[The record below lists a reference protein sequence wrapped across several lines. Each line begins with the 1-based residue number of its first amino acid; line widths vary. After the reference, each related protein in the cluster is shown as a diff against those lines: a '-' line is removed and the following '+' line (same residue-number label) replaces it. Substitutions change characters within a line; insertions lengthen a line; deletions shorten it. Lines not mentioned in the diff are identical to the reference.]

1 MSRSARKV
9 MLMACLFVV
18 AANTAV
24 HAQLGGMLK
33 KPGGSSQTSSAM
45 SLSQW
50 IDTANQA
57 QSLLGTSSGLLLEAV
72 ADKAKLD
79 EINAL
84 KKAAAEAK
92 DDKARKELEVKIQ
105 AETNAALAAADWDQA
120 ASNLAAEQDEK
131 KIKNVGASAYNFVL
145 GVLKDK
151 LLLDSANSVIDSAK
165 SNPMNLKDVGRV
177 REVVSSISGQM
188 SSLTT
193 ISANLPKLAK
203 VAKVELPKSE
213 SEPAQEIALD

>member
-1 MSRSARKV
+1 MNRSARKV
-9 MLMACLFVV
+9 LIMACL
-18 AANTAV
+18 ATLAINTSSY
-24 HAQLGGMLK
+24 AQFGGILK
-33 KPGGSSQTSSAM
+33 KPGSSQSSSVM

-50 IDTANQA
+50 IDTANEA
-57 QSLLGTSSGLLLEAV
+57 KSLLDNSSGLLLAAV

-131 KIKNVGASAYNFVL
+131 KVKNVGASAYNFVL

-151 LLLDSANSVIDSAK
+151 LLLDTANSVMDAAK
-165 SNPMNLKDVGRV
+165 SNPMNLKDIGRV
-177 REVVSSISGQM
+177 REVVSSLSSQM

-193 ISANLPKLAK
+193 ISSNLPKLAK
-203 VAKVELPKSE
+203 VAKVDLPKSE
-213 SEPAQEIALD
+213 SEPAQEISL

>member
-1 MSRSARKV
+1 
-9 MLMACLFVV
+9 MACLAALV
-18 AANTAV
+18 ANTAV
-24 HAQLGGMLK
+24 YAQFSGMMK
-33 KPGGSSQTSSAM
+33 KPGGSQASSGM

-57 QSLLGTSSGLLLEAV
+57 KSLLDTSSGLLLEAV

-151 LLLDSANSVIDSAK
+151 ALLDTANSVIDAAK

-177 REVVSSISGQM
+177 REVVSSVSGQM

-193 ISANLPKLAK
+193 ISSNLPKLAK

-213 SEPAQEIALD
+213 AEPAQEIALD